1 MPLNLRVFKPVPNK
15 VKGLKGEVDLETR
28 IILGSSA
35 EASKLAPDLVGKVA
49 LAVTSP
55 PYHNAINYKDH
66 AKDPTANYRARYSQ
80 DYANEYMELL
90 NSIWDETKVMLQ
102 DGGYFAINVGSV
114 LDNGYHYPLGEDII
128 SELIKDNKWE
138 YSRTIHWNK
147 VTAGVKRAGSVIQH
161 PYPSYWHPNIMTEH
175 IILVRKHGPF
185 RLPNAD
191 VPKEWLQPVWDLAPV
206 PPKSV
211 NHPAPFPEDLPH
223 RLIRMFTNADDWV
236 MDPFN
241 GAGATSK
248 AAFDLRRSALGFD
261 IEKKYVALAKARLK
275 LPSSVREKQLK
286 VIPVHASNFVAGPS
300 RGKTRHGAGLGA
312 RKKK

>member
-1 MPLNLRVFKPVPNK
+1 VPTPNK
-15 VKGLKGEVDLETR
+15 VTMRKGGKDLETR
-28 IILGSSA
+28 ITLGSSA
-35 EASKLAPDLVGKVA
+35 EASTLAPDLVGKIS

-66 AKDPTANYRARYSQ
+66 AKDPTANYRSRYSQ
-80 DYANEYMELL
+80 DYANEYMTLL
-90 NSIWDETKVMLQ
+90 NSIWDETHTMLKA
-102 DGGYFAINVGSV
+102 GGYFAVNVGSV

-128 SELIKDNKWE
+128 SELTKDGKWE
-138 YSRTIHWNK
+138 YVRTIYWNK

-175 IILVRKHGPF
+175 IILVRKHGPV

-191 VPKEWLQPVWDLAPV
+191 VPKEWLQTVWDLAPV

-211 NHPAPFPEDLPH
+211 NHPAPYPEDLPH
-223 RLIRMFTNADDWV
+223 RLIRMFTNENDWV
-236 MDPFN
+236 LDPFN

-248 AAFDLRRSALGFD
+248 AAVDLGRSCLGFD

-275 LPSSVREKQLK
+275 QSSNVREKQLT
-286 VIPVHASNFVAGPS
+286 VRPVHAKDFVAGPS

-312 RKKK
+312 RKNK